1 MSLKLVSSPRIIS
14 ATYSEA
20 AGWSI
25 PASAWARI
33 ENGKLILSPG
43 SYRLES
49 PGTVLYGKYGFGSYG
64 SSPISGTGSIVT
76 DYRFSWSVISYAGT
90 THPLIVTKLD

>member
-25 PASAWARI
+25 PDSAWARI
-33 ENGKLILSPG
+33 QNGKLNLSSG
-43 SYRLES
+43 NYRLES
-49 PGTVLYGKYGFGSYG
+49 PGTVLCVSYGFGSEG
-64 SSPISGTGSIVT
+64 VSPISGTGSIVT
-76 DYRFSWSVISYAGT
+76 GYRWSWSVISYAGT

>member
-1 MSLKLVSSPRIIS
+1 MSLQLVSSPRIIS
-14 ATYSEA
+14 ATYSES

-33 ENGKLILSPG
+33 ENGKLKLSPG
-43 SYRLES
+43 NYRLES
-49 PGTVLYGKYGFGSYG
+49 PGTVLYGQYGFGSEG

-76 DYRFSWSVISYAGT
+76 GYGWSWKVISYAGT

>member
-1 MSLKLVSSPRIIS
+1 MSLQLVSSPRIIS
-14 ATYSEA
+14 ATYSDS

-33 ENGKLILSPG
+33 ENGMIRLEAG

-49 PGTVLYGKYGFGSYG
+49 PGTIGYAEARSGGNVGPL
-64 SSPISGTGSIVT
+64 ITGTGSIVT
-76 DYRFSWSVISYAGT
+76 GQSWRWYVTSYAGT
-90 THPLIVTKLD
+90 THPLIVTKLA